1 MTGFILKGGLCL
13 DLNRKNVR
21 KILFIITLSIIM
33 YLILKNI
40 SEVIRAVRHGI
51 GILTPI
57 WIGIVLAFLINLPMK
72 FFERLFL
79 PKSEKPIVAKV
90 KRPLALALS
99 YLVFFAVLALIL
111 FMLIPQ
117 LIELVKIL
125 STAIPAFYINA
136 ERWISELSEDIP
148 RLEEILQSL
157 DMDWKNMGE
166 TLVNIFTSG
175 TTTLF
180 NSAIN
185 LLVSIFNL
193 TLDFIL
199 GLFLSIYILLGKEKL
214 KSQLERVLNAFLK
227 ERQAKKIIK
236 VGSLTNKTLS
246 NYITGQLLQALL
258 LGLLCF
264 IGMLIFRFPFAPM
277 ISVLIG
283 ITALIPLVGSLVGTF
298 IAAFMIFMI
307 SPIKALWF
315 VVFIIVLQQ
324 LDNNL
329 IYPKIMGNS
338 IGLPALW
345 VLAAVTL
352 GGSLMGILG
361 MLISVPLFSVLY
373 VLFREATAAREKKKA
388 ESNKDLERD
397 PTSQLTSEGS

>member
-227 ERQAKKIIK
+227 ERQAKKIIN

-388 ESNKDLERD
+388 ESNKDLEKD
-397 PTSQLTSEGS
+397 PTSQPTSEGS

>member
-1 MTGFILKGGLCL
+1 
-13 DLNRKNVR
+13 
-21 KILFIITLSIIM
+21 
-33 YLILKNI
+33 
-40 SEVIRAVRHGI
+40 
-51 GILTPI
+51 
-57 WIGIVLAFLINLPMK
+57 
-72 FFERLFL
+72 
-79 PKSEKPIVAKV
+79 
-90 KRPLALALS
+90 
-99 YLVFFAVLALIL
+99 
-111 FMLIPQ
+111 
-117 LIELVKIL
+117 
-125 STAIPAFYINA
+125 
-136 ERWISELSEDIP
+136 
-148 RLEEILQSL
+148 
-157 DMDWKNMGE
+157 MGE

-397 PTSQLTSEGS
+397 PTIQLTSEGS

>member
-21 KILFIITLSIIM
+21 KILFIITLSIIV

-40 SEVIRAVRHGI
+40 SEVIGAVRHGI

-57 WIGIVLAFLINLPMK
+57 WIGIALAFLINLPMK

-388 ESNKDLERD
+388 ESNKDLEKD
-397 PTSQLTSEGS
+397 PTIQLTSEGS

>member
-1 MTGFILKGGLCL
+1 
-13 DLNRKNVR
+13 
-21 KILFIITLSIIM
+21 
-33 YLILKNI
+33 
-40 SEVIRAVRHGI
+40 
-51 GILTPI
+51 
-57 WIGIVLAFLINLPMK
+57 
-72 FFERLFL
+72 
-79 PKSEKPIVAKV
+79 
-90 KRPLALALS
+90 
-99 YLVFFAVLALIL
+99 
-111 FMLIPQ
+111 
-117 LIELVKIL
+117 
-125 STAIPAFYINA
+125 
-136 ERWISELSEDIP
+136 
-148 RLEEILQSL
+148 
-157 DMDWKNMGE
+157 
-166 TLVNIFTSG
+166 
-175 TTTLF
+175 
-180 NSAIN
+180 
-185 LLVSIFNL
+185 
-193 TLDFIL
+193 
-199 GLFLSIYILLGKEKL
+199 
-214 KSQLERVLNAFLK
+214 
-227 ERQAKKIIK
+227 
-236 VGSLTNKTLS
+236 
-246 NYITGQLLQALL
+246 
-258 LGLLCF
+258 
-264 IGMLIFRFPFAPM
+264 M

-397 PTSQLTSEGS
+397 PTIQLTSEGS